1 MFFKK
6 SMKFQLISERPIIVL
21 SIMILSAGFSIS
33 DAFAYLDPASGSLI
47 LQMVVGALVGV
58 GITIKVFW
66 YKIKE
71 KISRKI

>member
-1 MFFKK
+1 
-6 SMKFQLISERPIIVL
+6 MKFQLISERPIIVL
-21 SIMILSAGFSIS
+21 SMMVLLAGFSIS

-58 GITIKVFW
+58 GITIKVYW